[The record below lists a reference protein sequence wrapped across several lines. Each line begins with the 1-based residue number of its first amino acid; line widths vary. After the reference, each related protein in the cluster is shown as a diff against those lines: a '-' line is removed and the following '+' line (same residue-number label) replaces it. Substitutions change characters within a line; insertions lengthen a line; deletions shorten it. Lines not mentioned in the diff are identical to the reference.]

1 MCNASFGLSQVFEW
15 LALLMLG
22 AVGAFNARW
31 QKTFTLKLYSCIDT
45 Q

>member
-1 MCNASFGLSQVFEW
+1 MCNASFGLSQAFER

-22 AVGAFNARW
+22 AVDLTHERM
-31 QKTFTLKLYSCIDT
+31 QKTFTPELYRYIDT